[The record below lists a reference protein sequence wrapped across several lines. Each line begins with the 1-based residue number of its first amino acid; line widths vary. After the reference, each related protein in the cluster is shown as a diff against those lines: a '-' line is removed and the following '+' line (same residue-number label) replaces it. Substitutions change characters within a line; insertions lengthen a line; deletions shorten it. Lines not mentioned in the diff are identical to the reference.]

1 MNKLRA
7 AWAVVFPA
15 VLMILGLSLV
25 EQFGIAQNSGS
36 ATQQQPSAQ
45 PDNQATPASTKTLTG
60 KIVQIGD
67 KLVLSD
73 SESKATYQLDDQ
85 EKAEGFLN
93 ANVKVTGVLDPST
106 GTIRVSDIERAAQ

>member
-1 MNKLRA
+1 M
-7 AWAVVFPA
+7 
-15 VLMILGLSLV
+15 
-25 EQFGIAQNSGS
+25 
-36 ATQQQPSAQ
+36 
-45 PDNQATPASTKTLTG
+45 
-60 KIVQIGD
+60 
-67 KLVLSD
+67 LSD